1 MQLLSFR
8 LEKILVIIKDIA
20 NSIKDMIDIKFSNE
34 IVTKQV
40 LLLLIFFVI
49 NFHSTFVIE
58 RIEIMNEITNK
69 ESKI

>member
-1 MQLLSFR
+1 VQLLSFR